1 MKKDTDLS
9 LWMTQFLCSPDS
21 IKEERLAEAEEEHNP
36 VLLESIRFHLELRNR
51 YDLLEHHSLR

>member
-21 IKEERLAEAEEEHNP
+21 IKEARMEEAEQDHNP
-36 VLLESIRFHLELRNR
+36 LLLESIRFHLELRNR
-51 YDLLEHHSLR
+51 HDLLEHHSLK